1 MRGTCRAWGQDG
13 SCDVVCQPTGCVG
26 VKGLCASEVVIKL
39 YPQGTVM
46 ICGEWDSSDISMHQV
61 MSVTGFL

>member
-1 MRGTCRAWGQDG
+1 MSD
-13 SCDVVCQPTGCVG
+13 
-26 VKGLCASEVVIKL
+26 VVIKL

-61 MSVTGFL
+61 MSVTGFLRDSSHAGTHVLKQGSV